1 MSERDHVRIIQ
12 DLFENLNARR
22 LDASDAYIAEDYR
35 ATAPGWPG
43 PFNRD
48 QVKDTFRTNFVAF
61 PDLKYELQDII
72 AQGDKAAATWE
83 MTGTHQNELITASGQ
98 RLPPTGRNIR
108 LRVSTVYDFKD
119 GKLIYQESFFDL
131 VTFLTQLGL
140 MAPAGQTS

>member
-1 MSERDHVRIIQ
+1 MSEQDHVKIIQ
-12 DLFENLNARR
+12 DLFDNLNARK

-48 QVKDTFRTNFVAF
+48 QVKDTFRANFAAF

-72 AQGDKAAATWE
+72 AQGDKASATWE

-98 RLPPTGRNIR
+98 RIPATDKNIR

-119 GKLIYQESFFDL
+119 GKIAYQESFFDL
-131 VTFLTQLGL
+131 VTLFTQLGL
-140 MAPAGQTS
+140 MGATAQTA